1 MQAEA
6 VNPQVDLTTVEASQK
21 ALRVFFRIANAWG
34 LSNADQIQLL
44 GTTRTR
50 FFVWKSG
57 GLRTGLDNGTLE
69 RLSLIF
75 GIYSALLALLP
86 IPERANAWIR
96 KRNSAPLFGGESALK
111 RMLGGQVSDLYV
123 VRQYL
128 DTQRGGW
135 S

>member
-6 VNPQVDLTTVEASQK
+6 VNPQVDLTTVETSQK

-50 FFVWKSG
+50 FFVWKCG

-128 DTQRGGW
+128 DAQRGGW

>member
-1 MQAEA
+1 MQAA
-6 VNPQVDLTTVEASQK
+6 TVNPQLDLTNVEASQK
-21 ALRVFFRIANAWG
+21 ALRVFFRIAIAWG
-34 LSNADQIQLL
+34 LSNADQITLL

-50 FFVWKSG
+50 FLVWKGG

-128 DTQRGGW
+128 DSQREGW